1 MIKILIVEDDPEI
14 SKMLQTLLTKHHYE
28 VKCAFSG
35 TEAILLLKKESFDW
49 FWCKDQIKVL
59 SMI

>member
-49 FWCKDQIKVL
+49 FWCKD
-59 SMI
+59 